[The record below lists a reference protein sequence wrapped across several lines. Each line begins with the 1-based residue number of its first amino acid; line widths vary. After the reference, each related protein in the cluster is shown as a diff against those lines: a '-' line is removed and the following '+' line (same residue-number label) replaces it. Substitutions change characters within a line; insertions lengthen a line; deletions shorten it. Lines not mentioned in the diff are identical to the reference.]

1 MDEDLYQSIWREHV
15 SWSPGLVAAVEAEV
29 EPGVED
35 EVQPTLVTP
44 VRPKAKAR
52 TLAQPPGSKT
62 GKSKGKGHP
71 QGPRLAHARLDRPS
85 GDRGKRKRHEV
96 AGASNKKPAMSS
108 ASVAVGVGGI
118 EKS

>member
-1 MDEDLYQSIWREHV
+1 MDEDLYQSIWRENV
-15 SWSPGLVAAVEAEV
+15 SWSPGLVAAVEHEV

-35 EVQPTLVTP
+35 EVQPTLVT
-44 VRPKAKAR
+44 
-52 TLAQPPGSKT
+52 
-62 GKSKGKGHP
+62 
-71 QGPRLAHARLDRPS
+71 LAHARFDRPS

-108 ASVAVGVGGI
+108 ASVAGGVGGI

>member
-1 MDEDLYQSIWREHV
+1 M
-15 SWSPGLVAAVEAEV
+15 AAVEAEV

-44 VRPKAKAR
+44 
-52 TLAQPPGSKT
+52 
-62 GKSKGKGHP
+62 
-71 QGPRLAHARLDRPS
+71 
-85 GDRGKRKRHEV
+85 DRGKRKRHAA
-96 AGASNKKPAMSS
+96 AGASSKKPAMSS